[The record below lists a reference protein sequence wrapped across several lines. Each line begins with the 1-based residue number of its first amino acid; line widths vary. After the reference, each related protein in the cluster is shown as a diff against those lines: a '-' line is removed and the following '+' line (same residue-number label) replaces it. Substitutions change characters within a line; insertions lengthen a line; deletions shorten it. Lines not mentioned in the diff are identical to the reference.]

1 MLSFAGVRKTLFGQ
15 LAEWHLILRSQH
27 YALKDRYLQMKVLS
41 QQFNCLSYI
50 LMIIQ
55 TLLRKWMKQ
64 ASSSLLEKEEQWR
77 HLFHLLKQHYKM
89 KELSAGHVWGQM
101 LNFPMLLYQA
111 YKLRSGPN
119 LPSIL
124 EILYL
129 YLISIWLYQTLTY
142 CTFDCTSNLH
152 VLSLL
157 IRSHWQVTLNM
168 LKSI

>member
-1 MLSFAGVRKTLFGQ
+1 METHYFLCLLKQLKLQIISTWNSHKIQSLLSSEKCKAWLFRHAFSGCDMILYQLRWGKTLFGQ
-15 LAEWHLILRSQH
+15 LAEWHLILRPQH
-27 YALKDRYLQMKVLS
+27 YALRIDTLQMKVLS

-101 LNFPMLLYQA
+101 LSSA
-111 YKLRSGPN
+111 PN
-119 LPSIL
+119 LPFSYTDLIK
-124 EILYL
+124 LYK
-129 YLISIWLYQTLTY
+129 
-142 CTFDCTSNLH
+142 H
-152 VLSLL
+152 
-157 IRSHWQVTLNM
+157 
-168 LKSI
+168 